1 MTQRAKQTGGPN
13 SFEWSGFLP
22 VVKRWW
28 WLLLIS
34 AVLAGFSGHLVFANT
49 APKYESRAKLVVGP
63 INTDA
68 DTIKAAGA
76 LVQLYAE
83 LATSRPLLQATVTEL
98 NLPMTPEELKAVTTA
113 TADDVKR
120 LLTIRVQDADPGL
133 AAKIANNLGDN
144 LAELTSRG
152 TARAE
157 GALSVVDAAEP
168 GTRVGA
174 QSAFIV
180 ALAAAA
186 GLLGVFT
193 LVLLVEYLRDAVR
206 GESDLSELANTTFLG
221 AVTGVRRRFGPARPL
236 VVEDRP
242 GSRAAA
248 GYRLLAAEIEFSGG
262 TSPPRSLLVVGSQS
276 GAGTGEVVANLAVAF
291 AGSGRRVMLVDADYG
306 RGEVSG
312 LLGLD
317 EQMGVSDLL
326 KRTELLERGN
336 RLPRHFHST
345 RTPTLG
351 VLPRGSLNGTDA
363 VEVDRVRALLEHLLR
378 ESELVVISGAPV
390 QDSAS
395 TLTWAHCADATVI
408 AAIQDV
414 TKRSQ
419 LSDTVESLRIVGA
432 NLVGTV
438 LTESGR
444 FRDRWGLGRTGGH
457 RHGESAYRVADDG
470 RAGRSG
476 DAGGVPPKG
485 SSQGDDSA
493 KPRRTVRR
501 VATDRDSSAG

>member
-34 AVLAGFSGHLVFANT
+34 AVLAGFSGHLVSSNT
-49 APKYESRAKLVVGP
+49 SPQYESSAQLLVGP
-63 INTDA
+63 INTDVE
-68 DTIKAAGA
+68 TLRAAGA
-76 LVQLYAE
+76 LVQTYAE
-83 LATSRPLLQATVTEL
+83 LATSRPLLSSTIAEL
-98 NLPMTPEELKAVTTA
+98 GLPLTPDELKAATNA
-113 TADDVKR
+113 TANDVTR
-120 LLTIRVQDADPGL
+120 LLTIRVHDGNPEL
-133 AAKIANNLGDN
+133 A
-144 LAELTSRG
+144 SRG

-276 GAGTGEVVANLAVAF
+276 GAGTGEMVANLAVAF
-291 AGSGRRVMLVDADYG
+291 AGGGRRVMLVDADCG

-476 DAGGVPPKG
+476 DAEAVPPKG